1 MTPSAPDRDR
11 AMRLQKYLSR
21 AGVASRREGE
31 RLISQGRVSVDGR
44 VVTELGARV
53 VPGEQSVSVDGVPV
67 RPRELRWIALYKPVG
82 HVTSR
87 KDEQGRPTIY
97 ELLPD
102 PYDDLFYV
110 GRLDLLSEGL
120 LILTN
125 DGELAHRLLHPSFEI
140 PRRYNVEVRGPVGR
154 ADARRLESG
163 VELEDGRARAEDI
176 EFTPGAG
183 ATTVVRMTLREG
195 RNREVRRMLAALDY
209 KIERLVRISYG
220 PIELGALEPAQWRA
234 LSAGEVRA
242 LRAAVELGDPD
253 GDT

>member
-1 MTPSAPDRDR
+1 MIPPAPDRDR

-31 RLISQGRVSVDGR
+31 RLISEGRVSVDGR
-44 VVTELGARV
+44 VVTELGTRV
-53 VPGEQSVSVDGVPV
+53 MPGEQSVSVDGVPV
-67 RPRELRWIALYKPVG
+67 RPRALRWIILNKPVG

-97 ELLPD
+97 ELLPE

-125 DGELAHRLLHPSFEI
+125 DGELAHRLLHPRFEI
-140 PRRYNVEVRGPVGR
+140 PRRYHIEVRGPLGR
-154 ADARRLESG
+154 AEALRLESG
-163 VELEDGRARAEDI
+163 VELEDGIARAEDI
-176 EFTPGAG
+176 EIIPGLG
-183 ATTVVRMTLREG
+183 STTSVRLTLREG
-195 RNREVRRMLAALDY
+195 RNREVRRMLAALNYEVD
-209 KIERLVRISYG
+209 RLVRISYG
-220 PIELGALEPAQWRA
+220 PIELGALEPAKWRE
-234 LSAGEVRA
+234 LSAAEVRA
-242 LRAAVELGDPD
+242 LRVAVELGEAD